1 MKHHPSARAAGAAI
15 WRASCLEAL
24 GRVSAMA
31 MTATL
36 AVVSSQALA
45 QAVPKGT
52 TTAAATG
59 IFGPVVS
66 WPIIPVHAALL
77 PDGRV
82 MSYGTDALGNQGAK
96 FHYDIWDPR
105 AGTGSESHLL
115 LPNTTGTD
123 IFCGAQTLVPSTGQL
138 LLTGGDFTIDGQ
150 RNYGNPD
157 INVFDYRT
165 NELTS
170 NAQAGMLVPRWYP
183 FVLTLSTGETLVLG
197 GWQNINR
204 LVAAVPEV
212 YTLEG
217 KWRQLPGA
225 VNDEAIYSAN
235 ALYPRAFQAP
245 NGKVFVLSTSGTTYY
260 LDPTGEGAI
269 SRTPLTLP
277 ESHPFMPSVMYAPG
291 KILTHRVGDK
301 TFSVDISGMT
311 PTYTEVSPVGQDR
324 VNGFLTVLADGKIFA
339 TGGSVQ
345 DNVAKNVAY
354 TSKIWDPAS
363 DTWSTAATSP
373 KMRLYHAISMLL
385 PDGSV
390 LTGGGGAPGP
400 QNNLDA
406 EIYYPPYLYK
416 RDGSGS
422 PATRPK
428 LIYPP
433 TTIRL
438 GSKFPVAANSPI
450 SRVTLVRA
458 GSVTHSIDFDQRF
471 IDLPLSSV
479 PGFVRFATAPAD
491 ATVAPP
497 GFYMMFVFDWN
508 GVPSVATMVRIS

>member
-1 MKHHPSARAAGAAI
+1 MRQHPFVQAAQ
-15 WRASCLEAL
+15 RASWREFL
-24 GRVSAMA
+24 GQACAMG
-31 MTATL
+31 MTAAL
-36 AVVSSQALA
+36 ALASNQVLA

-52 TTAAATG
+52 TTAASTG

-82 MSYGTDALGNQGAK
+82 MTYGTDALGNQGAK

-105 AGTGSESHLL
+105 AGTSSGSHML

-123 IFCGAQTLVPSTGQL
+123 VFCGAQTLVPATGQL
-138 LLTGGDFTIDGQ
+138 LLTGGDFTINGQ

-157 INVFDYRT
+157 VNVFDYRT

-170 NAQAGMLVPRWYP
+170 NAQARMQVPRWYP

-212 YTLEG
+212 YTLDG
-217 KWRQLPGA
+217 KWRQLTGA
-225 VNDEAIYSAN
+225 VNEEATSGFAGLN

-260 LDPTGEGAI
+260 LDPTGEGSI
-269 SRTPLTLP
+269 SRTPLNLP
-277 ESHPFMPSVMYAPG
+277 ESHQFMPSVMYAPG

-301 TFSVDISGMT
+301 TFSVDITGMT

-345 DNVAKNVAY
+345 DNVVKSVAY
-354 TSKIWDPAS
+354 TSKIWDPAT

-400 QNNLDA
+400 QTNLDA

-416 RDGSGS
+416 RDGSGK
-422 PATRPK
+422 PATRPM
-428 LIYPP
+428 LVFPP
-433 TTIRL
+433 TAIHL
-438 GSKFPVAANSPI
+438 GSKFPVAATSPI

-458 GSVTHSIDFDQRF
+458 GSVTHSVDFDQRF

-491 ATVAPP
+491 AKVAPP